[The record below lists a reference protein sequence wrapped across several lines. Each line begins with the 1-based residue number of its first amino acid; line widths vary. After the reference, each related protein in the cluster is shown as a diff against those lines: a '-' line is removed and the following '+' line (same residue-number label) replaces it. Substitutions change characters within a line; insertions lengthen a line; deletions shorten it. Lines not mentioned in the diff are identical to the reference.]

1 MGEFEGFRF
10 IETPRAPIFADAGSS
25 TTLTDVYAT
34 IFLGRQALAK
44 AWSMTDG
51 NGPDPRVGPGPVVDA
66 LRRFVPVGWYYL
78 AGYARFREASI
89 RRVESSSSIG
99 TNS

>member
-1 MGEFEGFRF
+1 
-10 IETPRAPIFADAGSS
+10 
-25 TTLTDVYAT
+25 
-34 IFLGRQALAK
+34 
-44 AWSMTDG
+44 
-51 NGPDPRVGPGPVVDA
+51 VDA